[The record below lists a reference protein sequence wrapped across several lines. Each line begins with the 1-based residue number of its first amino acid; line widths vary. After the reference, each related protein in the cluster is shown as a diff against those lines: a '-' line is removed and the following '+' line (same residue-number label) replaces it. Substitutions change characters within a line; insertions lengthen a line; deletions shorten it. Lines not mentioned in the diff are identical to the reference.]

1 MNYSDEKFADIQMLR
16 YHLNGFEQLSL
27 NQKQYVYCLA
37 KATLCGRDITTDQFG
52 RYNLKIRK
60 LLEALYIIYKE
71 QPETLGLKEL
81 SQQEQEPSQEQEHG
95 LSQQEPSQQEQF
107 EAMTVYLKRVWFSNG
122 IHHHYGCDKFKPQFS
137 ESWFHSIIA
146 RSADKLASKLGV
158 ASGDEVMEWCAPLFP
173 VIFDPEIMPKR
184 VEKACGV
191 DQVKGSACNY
201 YEGLTQQEVEAYY
214 AAKNDPSNPCPPSY
228 GLNSKLVKTASGDIE
243 EQVWKQGGMYGEAID
258 RIVYWLTKA
267 MQFAE
272 NEKQQEVI
280 GLLISYYRTG
290 DLKTFDSY
298 SIEWLKEQ
306 AGDIDFINGFI
317 EVYGDPLGFK
327 ASWEGIVTY
336 KDKVANERTHKICSN
351 AQWFE
356 DHSPVDPR
364 FKKKEVRGVTAN
376 VVVAAMLGGDEYPST
391 AIGINLPNA
400 DWIRAQHGS
409 KSITI
414 GNLTE
419 AYSRAA
425 EGNGFLDEFVA
436 DKSTLA
442 LVRQFDHLCD
452 DLHTD
457 LHECLGH
464 GSGQLLP
471 GVSSDALKS
480 YGSTIEE
487 ARADLFGLYYMAD
500 AKMVELG
507 LLPSAD
513 AYKAHYYTY
522 MLNGL
527 MTQLRRITPGADIE
541 EDHMRNRALIAYWV
555 LDHAQGEVE
564 LTESNGKTCVFIH
577 SYERLRTLFAQLLA
591 EIQRIKSEGDYEAA
605 RQLVER
611 YGVKVDRALLEEVH
625 RRYEKLDIAP
635 YKGFINPRLSLVTDA
650 QGNVCDV
657 KADYTESYEHQ
668 MLRYSNEF
676 GFLSLK
682 EENSSSKEEA
692 SSTEEVISSKE
703 ETSLSKEEASS
714 LKEESDPSS
723 VDDDVKQI
731 KRSFRLFMNGVAS
744 SSMRDKGLE
753 YKINWGIPVTR
764 LRDMAA
770 QYAPSVALAERL
782 WESDVRECKIL
793 ATMLMPAERF
803 SEPMALSW
811 LSACNNQE
819 MVEMLVFNLV
829 QNMPGV
835 ETFVVSLLHS
845 DEPNAPLAA
854 LHLVSRLVARQN
866 VAFLTDEVVSSF
878 AQLVIKALSGTD
890 AVLKH
895 AALNSVTRY
904 VDRELKGADKVV
916 ELLKKHKIDIF

>member
-16 YHLNGFEQLSL
+16 YRLNGFEQLSL

-52 RYNLKIRK
+52 RYDLKIRK
-60 LLEALYIIYKE
+60 LLEALYLIYKE
-71 QPETLGLKEL
+71 QPEALGLQELLQQEQGL
-81 SQQEQEPSQEQEHG
+81 SQQEQ
-95 LSQQEPSQQEQF
+95 F
-107 EAMTVYLKRVWFSNG
+107 DAMTVYLKRVWFSNG
-122 IHHHYGCDKFKPQFS
+122 IHHHYSCDKFKPQFS
-137 ESWFHSIIA
+137 ESWFRSIIA

-267 MQFAE
+267 IQFAE
-272 NEKQQEVI
+272 NKKQQEVI

-298 SIEWLKEQ
+298 SIEWLKEH

-336 KDKVANERTHKICSN
+336 KDKEANERTHKICSN

-425 EGNGFLDEFVA
+425 EGNGFLEEFVA
-436 DKSTLA
+436 DESTLT

-611 YGVKVDRALLEEVH
+611 YGVKVDQALLEEVH

-682 EENSSSKEEA
+682 EDKSSSKEE
-692 SSTEEVISSKE
+692 SSSKE
-703 ETSLSKEEASS
+703 DVLSSKAETSSKAEAA
-714 LKEESDPSS
+714 PSS
-723 VDDDVKQI
+723 VDEDVKKI

-835 ETFVVSLLHS
+835 ETFVVSLLCS
-845 DEPNAPLAA
+845 DEHNAPLAA

-866 VAFLTDEVVSSF
+866 VAFMNDEVVSSF
-878 AQLVIKALSGTD
+878 AQLVIKALNGTD

>member
-16 YHLNGFEQLSL
+16 YRLNGFEQLSL

-60 LLEALYIIYKE
+60 LLEALYLIYKE

-81 SQQEQEPSQEQEHG
+81 SQQKQE
-95 LSQQEPSQQEQF
+95 LSQQEQGLSQQEQF

-137 ESWFHSIIA
+137 ESWFRSIIA
-146 RSADKLASKLGV
+146 RSAAKLASKLGV

-306 AGDIDFINGFI
+306 AGDVDFINGFI

-436 DKSTLA
+436 DESTLA

-650 QGNVCDV
+650 HGNVCDV

-682 EENSSSKEEA
+682 EENSSKEEA
-692 SSTEEVISSKE
+692 SSTEEVLSSKE
-703 ETSLSKEEASS
+703 KTSLSKEEASS
-714 LKEESDPSS
+714 LKEESAPSS
-723 VDDDVKQI
+723 VDDDVKKI

-845 DEPNAPLAA
+845 DEPNASLAA

-866 VAFLTDEVVSSF
+866 VAFMTDEVVGSF
-878 AQLVIKALSGTD
+878 AQLVVKALNGTD

>member
-1 MNYSDEKFADIQMLR
+1 MNAYLSKNILTKKVMNYSDEKFADIQMLR
-16 YHLNGFEQLSL
+16 YRLNGFEQLSL

-60 LLEALYIIYKE
+60 LLEALYLIYKE
-71 QPETLGLKEL
+71 QPETLGLQEL
-81 SQQEQEPSQEQEHG
+81 SQQGLSEQELSQEQ
-95 LSQQEPSQQEQF
+95 F
-107 EAMTVYLKRVWFSNG
+107 DAMTVYLKRVWFSNG

-137 ESWFHSIIA
+137 ESWFRSIIA

-158 ASGDEVMEWCAPLFP
+158 ASGDEVMEWCATLFP

-298 SIEWLKEQ
+298 SIEWLKEH

-336 KDKVANERTHKICSN
+336 KDKEANERTHKICSN

-391 AIGINLPNA
+391 AIGINIPNA

-425 EGNGFLDEFVA
+425 EGNGFLEEFVA
-436 DKSTLA
+436 DESTLT

-611 YGVKVDRALLEEVH
+611 YGVKVDQALLEEVH

-682 EENSSSKEEA
+682 EENSSSKEE
-692 SSTEEVISSKE
+692 SSSKE
-703 ETSLSKEEASS
+703 DVLSSKAEAVS
-714 LKEESDPSS
+714 SS
-723 VDDDVKQI
+723 VDDDVKKI

-835 ETFVVSLLHS
+835 ETFVVSLLCS
-845 DEPNAPLAA
+845 DEHNAPLAA

-866 VAFLTDEVVSSF
+866 VAFMTDEVVSSF
-878 AQLVIKALSGTD
+878 AQLVIKALNGTD

-904 VDRELKGADKVV
+904 VVRELKGADKVV